1 MHKPSNL
8 CHPFFFLC
16 IDNIASSFFYNTKSL
31 NEHILVAFSALINQ
45 SQIFLK
51 KSLLK
56 KDVFLT
62 FAALYSR
69 NSLKKHH

>member
-45 SQIFLK
+45 SQIFFEK
-51 KSLLK
+51 KFVK
-56 KDVFLT
+56 KGRIFDFCC
-62 FAALYSR
+62 FI
-69 NSLKKHH
+69 